1 MSAEVEKPNGGSD
14 GTGVLSSS
22 DGCGEASPV
31 DESGSGITG
40 VFSRNRNKH
49 GGQSREV
56 QHRVGWLG
64 NKCSGQEQ
72 IVAGCGVMCHLSHV
86 SRDRQSISEAGLLWR
101 EGRLHVACEQRGA
114 VQSGISQGRVQIQ
127 KLTSTGDGV
136 NCHLSHKSPEKRS
149 ISEAGLLWREGRLQV
164 DCEQKLCKKS
174 RSCKQQVQLTCN
186 SGNKADDVS
195 DGNQC
200 NPRVKPQEGTKCK
213 VAKEN
218 KHDHEG
224 KGKGGGKSKAKSSL
238 KK

>member
-1 MSAEVEKPNGGSD
+1 M
-14 GTGVLSSS
+14 
-22 DGCGEASPV
+22 
-31 DESGSGITG
+31 
-40 VFSRNRNKH
+40 
-49 GGQSREV
+49 
-56 QHRVGWLG
+56 
-64 NKCSGQEQ
+64 
-72 IVAGCGVMCHLSHV
+72 
-86 SRDRQSISEAGLLWR
+86 
-101 EGRLHVACEQRGA
+101 
-114 VQSGISQGRVQIQ
+114 
-127 KLTSTGDGV
+127 
-136 NCHLSHKSPEKRS
+136 
-149 ISEAGLLWREGRLQV
+149 

-224 KGKGGGKSKAKSSL
+224 KGKGGGKSKAKSAL